1 MMEVEK
7 FIKRGVLAKRLG
19 VSIRTI
25 DNWAMTGVIPSYR
38 LGRTRLFHWAEIE
51 KMIFENA
58 QVGGRNA
65 NGDLMPRA

>member
-1 MMEVEK
+1 MMEEEK

-19 VSIRTI
+19 DSIRTL
-25 DNWAMTGVIPSYR
+25 DNWAMNGVIPSYR

-65 NGDLMPRA
+65 GEKAPRRG